1 MRFDGLL
8 NPTNPNKKKI
18 WKLIKEARG
27 FNISCS
33 STGGAIGIVS
43 PPPHIKI
50 WIDSH
55 LCATF
60 EFQIAICFYC
70 IHIRGERSIGSTT
83 PPLQLDLASL
93 GCTRK
98 PPNSSLARSPR
109 DPCFASLLNLHF
121 FLRFSVRRVQ
131 PLKTSGRFTARLYAR
146 LHFQSNTH
154 REKAC
159 GFFSPPIFFFL
170 WIMLPNL
177 HEQGNWGHFELL
189 IFLSRTY
196 GDRHVS
202 SGYAER
208 ARSCQQIS
216 LFIFPFCLLR
226 RSRFKLGDELYISVC
241 APWW

>member
-1 MRFDGLL
+1 MPPSNF
-8 NPTNPNKKKI
+8 K
-18 WKLIKEARG
+18 
-27 FNISCS
+27 
-33 STGGAIGIVS
+33 S
-43 PPPHIKI
+43 PFVFIA
-50 WIDSH
+50 S
-55 LCATF
+55 TF
-60 EFQIAICFYC
+60 EE
-70 IHIRGERSIGSTT
+70 RGALAVLHHHSNWTW
-83 PPLQLDLASL
+83 ASL

-154 REKAC
+154 REKAR
-159 GFFSPPIFFFL
+159 GFFLPPIFFFL
-170 WIMLPNL
+170 WIMLPSL

-202 SGYAER
+202 SGHAER

-216 LFIFPFCLLR
+216 LFIFPFCIFLR